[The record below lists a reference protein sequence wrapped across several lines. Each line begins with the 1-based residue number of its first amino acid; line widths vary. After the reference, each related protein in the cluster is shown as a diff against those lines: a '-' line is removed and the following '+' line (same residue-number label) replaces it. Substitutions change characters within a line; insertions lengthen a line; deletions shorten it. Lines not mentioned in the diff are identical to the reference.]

1 MKIRKMA
8 EADISYVYA
17 IEKDIFSEPWKEEDF
32 RRAIENTNN
41 DYLIAEV
48 DGQVVAYCGYWGIP
62 PEGYIY
68 NVAVQKEYRK
78 QQIAYHMLTLL
89 MERAKE
95 RGITELTLE
104 VRMSNIPAKSLY
116 DVLGFKEVGI
126 RKDFYSKPTE
136 DGVIMWYKPI
146 Q

>member
-1 MKIRKMA
+1 MKIRKMTD
-8 EADISYVYA
+8 ADISYVCT
-17 IEKDIFSEPWKEEDF
+17 IEKDVFSKPWKEEDF
-32 RRAIENTNN
+32 RRAIENPNN
-41 DYLIAEV
+41 DYLIAEI

-78 QQIAYHMLTLL
+78 QQIGYHMLTSL

-116 DVLGFKEVGI
+116 EVLGFTEVGI

-136 DGVIMWYKPI
+136 DGVIMWYKSI